1 MSRNLEA
8 MHEVM
13 EEAISTPIY
22 EVEGLRSEVAKR
34 VLLLHEYDSTA
45 EVGMKSEFEDGTRQ

>member
-8 MHEVM
+8 MHEVL

-22 EVEGLRSEVAKR
+22 EVEGLHSGVAKR

-45 EVGMKSEFEDGTRQ
+45 EVGMKSEFEDGTR